1 MGCINHACSC
11 RILILFFLI
20 DLRCRLVN
28 ACRISSTKTLNHRII
43 LIFNV
48 QSVNLHRLHPAHLD
62 DTPRRSAPH
71 RSHCALCM
79 HNHPPL
85 VGDTCLVLEDMGHQE
100 LTIPRHTVPVMKPSD
115 ASALLKMVIWKKSC
129 GVLRSRQ
136 HMMINKK
143 KLRHSTARSAGG
155 PSTAT
160 EERRGDV
167 WRSNAFCFRM
177 NEFKL

>member
-1 MGCINHACSC
+1 MLSTTTTI
-11 RILILFFLI
+11 ILIIIQQRGLYKSRLQLQNIDSFFFLI

-100 LTIPRHTVPVMKPSD
+100 LAIPRHTVPVMKPSD
-115 ASALLKMVIWKKSC
+115 ASALLKMVI
-129 GVLRSRQ
+129 
-136 HMMINKK
+136 
-143 KLRHSTARSAGG
+143 
-155 PSTAT
+155 
-160 EERRGDV
+160 
-167 WRSNAFCFRM
+167 
-177 NEFKL
+177 

>member
-136 HMMINKK
+136 HMMINLKK
-143 KLRHSTARSAGG
+143 ASAQHRSQCGRTLHSHRR
-155 PSTAT
+155 
-160 EERRGDV
+160 EERRCLTIK
-167 WRSNAFCFRM
+167 RFLF
-177 NEFKL
+177 

>member
-1 MGCINHACSC
+1 MPVAAEYWFF
-11 RILILFFLI
+11 FFLI

-143 KLRHSTARSAGG
+143 KASAQHRSQCGRTLHSHRR
-155 PSTAT
+155 
-160 EERRGDV
+160 EERRCLTIK
-167 WRSNAFCFRM
+167 RFLF
-177 NEFKL
+177 

>member
-115 ASALLKMVIWKKSC
+115 ASALLKMVILKKKIVRC
-129 GVLRSRQ
+129 AAKQAAYDDKL
-136 HMMINKK
+136 KK

-167 WRSNAFCFRM
+167 
-177 NEFKL
+177 